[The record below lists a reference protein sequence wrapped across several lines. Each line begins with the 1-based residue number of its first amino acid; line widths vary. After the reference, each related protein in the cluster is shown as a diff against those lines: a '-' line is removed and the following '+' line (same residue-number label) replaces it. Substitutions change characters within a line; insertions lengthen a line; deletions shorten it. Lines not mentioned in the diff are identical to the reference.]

1 MDDIYYKKLDAY
13 KLAKKLTIYVYD
25 QIRKFPEYE
34 KFALADQLRRAAIS
48 VPSNIAEGM
57 GRMSIKERVHF
68 LDFSYGSLAETD
80 CQLDI
85 ACTLG
90 YISEQD
96 YVTFQQLAERTG
108 HTILGLK
115 KSLENKINN

>member
-1 MDDIYYKKLDAY
+1 MDDFYYKKLDAY
-13 KLAKKLTIYVYD
+13 KLAKKLTIYVYE
-25 QIRKFPEYE
+25 R
-34 KFALADQLRRAAIS
+34 FALVDQLRRAAVS

-68 LDFSYGSLAETD
+68 WDFSYGSLAETD

>member
-1 MDDIYYKKLDAY
+1 MDDFYYKKLDAY

-68 LDFSYGSLAETD
+68 LDFSYDSLAETD

-85 ACTLG
+85 AYTLG

>member
-1 MDDIYYKKLDAY
+1 MDDFYYKKLDAY

-34 KFALADQLRRAAIS
+34 KFALADQLRRAVIS

-68 LDFSYGSLAETD
+68 LDF
-80 CQLDI
+80 
-85 ACTLG
+85 
-90 YISEQD
+90 
-96 YVTFQQLAERTG
+96 
-108 HTILGLK
+108 
-115 KSLENKINN
+115 